1 MQLRTPPERI
11 TTGRY
16 VLLMVVKSLCRVE
29 VYVSGT
35 ELRSSDAAMKG
46 AQTKPEKKDCVSGT
60 ELIEPR
66 DGCNRDG

>member
-1 MQLRTPPERI
+1 MEQ
-11 TTGRY
+11 
-16 VLLMVVKSLCRVE
+16 
-29 VYVSGT
+29 
-35 ELRSSDAAMKG
+35 RSSDAAMKG